1 MVSKMVSVVWEGK
14 WGPFAKSLLGT
25 FNDDNQADFNQ
36 FANPDVYY
44 RYMFGTL
51 LAPRV
56 TVTKVISQYLVQV
69 NMPTFT
75 PGESELELNFS
86 YKLSRLTDKPTAK
99 EGWQARGV
107 SGDKEYQLTMTPEGQ
122 GVALYTISLDSKLI
136 PLSAI
141 VTDHKANVKLRLDK
155 GISLPVDHTVLEKA
169 I

>member
-1 MVSKMVSVVWEGK
+1 M
-14 WGPFAKSLLGT
+14 L
-25 FNDDNQADFNQ
+25 
-36 FANPDVYY
+36 
-44 RYMFGTL
+44 GTL

-56 TVTKVISQYLVQV
+56 TVTKVITQYLVQV
-69 NMPTFT
+69 NMPTFI

-86 YKLSRLTDKPTAK
+86 YKLSRLTDKPTVE
-99 EGWQARGV
+99 EGWQTRGI

-141 VTDHKANVKLRLDK
+141 ITDQKANIKLRLDK
-155 GISLPVDHTVLEKA
+155 DISLPVEHEALEKA

>member
-1 MVSKMVSVVWEGK
+1 
-14 WGPFAKSLLGT
+14 
-25 FNDDNQADFNQ
+25 
-36 FANPDVYY
+36 
-44 RYMFGTL
+44 
-51 LAPRV
+51 
-56 TVTKVISQYLVQV
+56 
-69 NMPTFT
+69 MPTFI

-86 YKLSRLTDKPTAK
+86 YKLSRLTDKPTVK
-99 EGWQARGV
+99 EGWQTRGI